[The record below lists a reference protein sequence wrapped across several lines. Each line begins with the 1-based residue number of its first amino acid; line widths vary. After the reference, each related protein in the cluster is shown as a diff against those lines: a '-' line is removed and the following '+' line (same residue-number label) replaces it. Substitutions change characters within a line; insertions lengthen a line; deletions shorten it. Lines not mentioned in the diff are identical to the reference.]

1 MIRELG
7 DVIGQLCKSSQSQA
21 RPRHSQ
27 CLPAKFEIARKQL
40 VASIMDLENEV
51 YFLKEEIIRL
61 KEENEGLQQ
70 DRELAG
76 EIGKNLLENNQE
88 LEKKLEEVN
97 NNYISTLGNLE
108 VKPFIFSDYSR
119 YARRKTILILKTFIF
134 FTLIGTQAR

>member
-7 DVIGQLCKSSQSQA
+7 SVIGQLRKSSQSRA
-21 RPRHSQ
+21 RPGHSQ
-27 CLPAKFEIARKQL
+27 CFPAKFEIAL
-40 VASIMDLENEV
+40 ISSSIMDIENEV

-97 NNYISTLGNLE
+97 NNYISTLGSLE
-108 VKPFIFSDYSR
+108 V
-119 YARRKTILILKTFIF
+119 
-134 FTLIGTQAR
+134 

>member
-1 MIRELG
+1 
-7 DVIGQLCKSSQSQA
+7 
-21 RPRHSQ
+21 
-27 CLPAKFEIARKQL
+27 
-40 VASIMDLENEV
+40 MDIENEV

-97 NNYISTLGNLE
+97 NSYISTLGSFE
-108 VKPFIFSDYSR
+108 VKKLLSYLRIITAKFIEKVF
-119 YARRKTILILKTFIF
+119 
-134 FTLIGTQAR
+134 

>member
-1 MIRELG
+1 
-7 DVIGQLCKSSQSQA
+7 
-21 RPRHSQ
+21 
-27 CLPAKFEIARKQL
+27 
-40 VASIMDLENEV
+40 MDIENEV

-97 NNYISTLGNLE
+97 NNYISTLGSLE
-108 VKPFIFSDYSR
+108 VLTLHIFGLYPPSS
-119 YARRKTILILKTFIF
+119 
-134 FTLIGTQAR
+134 

>member
-1 MIRELG
+1 M
-7 DVIGQLCKSSQSQA
+7 VI
-21 RPRHSQ
+21 
-27 CLPAKFEIARKQL
+27 
-40 VASIMDLENEV
+40 ENEV

-97 NNYISTLGNLE
+97 NSYISTLGSFE
-108 VKPFIFSDYSR
+108 VK
-119 YARRKTILILKTFIF
+119 K
-134 FTLIGTQAR
+134 

>member
-1 MIRELG
+1 
-7 DVIGQLCKSSQSQA
+7 
-21 RPRHSQ
+21 
-27 CLPAKFEIARKQL
+27 
-40 VASIMDLENEV
+40 MDIENEV

-97 NNYISTLGNLE
+97 NNYISSLGSLE
-108 VKPFIFSDYSR
+108 VSLHVYSLHIFGLQPLS
-119 YARRKTILILKTFIF
+119 
-134 FTLIGTQAR
+134 

>member
-1 MIRELG
+1 
-7 DVIGQLCKSSQSQA
+7 
-21 RPRHSQ
+21 
-27 CLPAKFEIARKQL
+27 
-40 VASIMDLENEV
+40 MDIENEV

-97 NNYISTLGNLE
+97 NNYISTLGSLE
-108 VKPFIFSDYSR
+108 VYKPFKFLDYSR
-119 YARRKTILILKTFIF
+119 SAHVRSILINVYF
-134 FTLIGTQAR
+134 FSIYRNSNKIITSCDLG